1 MDNVTDLADP
11 RRCKAGTRAGQCT
24 CVSAEGSDFCVLH
37 SGKDQTPARNLRQYL
52 LAKANDQTRLAQ
64 FAEHEDVKSLRDE
77 IALARML
84 IERRFNL
91 IQNDA
96 DLLSACGSL
105 NQLFLTVERLVKSAH
120 AIEQSLGALLAR
132 HAVLRL
138 GQQICQII
146 VDRLEGVPGYEQL
159 VDAII
164 LDIIATIR
172 QADNAEVPAVRAL
185 PTKNEDIIDVTLV

>member
-1 MDNVTDLADP
+1 MDRVTDLADP
-11 RRCKAGTRAGQCT
+11 QRCKAGTRAGQCV
-24 CVSAEGSDFCVLH
+24 CVSAEGSEFCVRH
-37 SGKDQTPARNLRQYL
+37 RGINRAPARNLRQYL

-77 IALARML
+77 IAFARML

-120 AIEQSLGALLAR
+120 AIEQSLGSLLAR
-132 HAVLRL
+132 QSVLRL

-146 VDRLEGVPGYEQL
+146 VDRLEGLPNYEQL
-159 VDAII
+159 VDTII
-164 LDIIATIR
+164 LDIIATIQ
-172 QADNAEVPAVRAL
+172 QADNVEVPVVRAL
-185 PTKNEDIIDVTLV
+185 PAPKIDQ